1 MASYADTQQAL
12 IVDRVPF
19 FASGSITSGNT
30 ATITFD
36 NLTDQVEVT
45 CLSLTAGV
53 LRVGVTT
60 TGVGSTERVTLGAT
74 AGLNSSGLLDVRLK
88 QVVLKAD
95 GGDAT
100 YQVFA
105 VLSRT
110 ASSIYPD
117 ITTANGFAGV

>member
-45 CLSLTAGV
+45 CLTLTAGA

-60 TGVGSTERVTLGAT
+60 TGVGSTERLTLLAAT
-74 AGLNSSGLLDVRLK
+74 GTGLLDTRLK

-117 ITTANGFAGV
+117 IATANGFAGV

>member
-45 CLSLTAGV
+45 CLTLTAGA

-60 TGVGSTERVTLGAT
+60 TGVGSTERLTLLAAT
-74 AGLNSSGLLDVRLK
+74 GTGLLDTRLK